1 MHMAL
6 TKFVLHGDDED
17 DGDDDES
24 TTLHQP
30 LHARASGHAYRKGS
44 SVWAAYDYT
53 FVDDLYCGFEQ

>member
-44 SVWAAYDYT
+44 SV
-53 FVDDLYCGFEQ
+53 